1 MDIIVLDAIYSYY
14 SNLGYNMGH
23 VSVYS
28 LSGNSG
34 SGYQW
39 NLIKLITGVQ
49 AGSKL
54 WELVSINSDGSVIV
68 TRRIG
73 SSPLRAYIIK

>member
-1 MDIIVLDAIYSYY
+1 MLQKMMVMVVRMDIIVLDAIYSYY

-34 SGYQW
+34 SGYQ
-39 NLIKLITGVQ
+39 
-49 AGSKL
+49 
-54 WELVSINSDGSVIV
+54 
-68 TRRIG
+68 
-73 SSPLRAYIIK
+73 